1 MAKKHAWKQW
11 QAELRSRAEDIRAEV
26 VIADLVLDGSI
37 DLDDVFMLPNG
48 GFHRIIS
55 KDIAA
60 LHDPGTTEH
69 KTERAVVEVNR
80 KGLYDGLPEVLF
92 HQNRKPKSFRS
103 IIEIKDEVKYHNEVE
118 RKARKFFSPLDQEL
132 LRTRSLID
140 LNERSMT
147 TELLSLDN
155 ERGLRKFWSIP
166 EYFSKKQQGTLI
178 LLLPLVHRLV
188 KDLDLIAQSMQIV
201 LDVPVEVTLITPEP
215 LKIDS
220 GSQVALGSGQLG
232 VDMITGGVYQDDDE
246 VALVRIGPISKSKS
260 ASFAYMQRG
269 FQQFMYLSELLLPA
283 DMEVQLQVE
292 LKTEERDLVMHED
305 PEYIRLGV
313 TTYLT

>member
-1 MAKKHAWKQW
+1 MAKKNVWKQW
-11 QAELRSRAEDIRAEV
+11 HEQLRSRAEDLRAEV

-103 IIEIKDEVKYHNEVE
+103 IVEIKDEVKYQDDVE
-118 RKARKFFSPLDQEL
+118 RKARKFFAPLDHEL
-132 LRTRSLID
+132 LRTRSLIE

-147 TELLSLDN
+147 TELLTLDN
-155 ERGLRKFWSIP
+155 DRGLRKFWSIP
-166 EYFSKKQQGTLI
+166 EYFSKKQQGTLV

-188 KDLDLIAQSMQIV
+188 KDLDLAAQAMQIV
-201 LDVPVEVTLITPEP
+201 LDVPVEVTLSTPEP
-215 LKIDS
+215 LMTDALT
-220 GSQVALGSGQLG
+220 QVALGSGQLG
-232 VDMITGGVYQDDDE
+232 VDMITGGAYQDEDE
-246 VALVRIGPISKSKS
+246 VALVRIGPASKVKA
-260 ASFAYMQRG
+260 ASFAFMQRG
-269 FQQFMYLSELLLPA
+269 YQQFIYLSELLLPA

-292 LKTEERDLVMHED
+292 LKPEDHDLVLQED